1 MPVGTQG
8 SVRAL
13 SPRDLEAIGARIV
26 LANTY
31 HLFLRPGEETV
42 AKLGGLHRF
51 MGWPHPILTDS
62 GGFQVFSLESLRR
75 VTEEGVEFRSHIDGS
90 ARFLSPERAVE
101 VQWALGSDIA
111 MAFDH
116 VIPGQ
121 ASREAAR
128 DALDRTL
135 RWLVRCKARFGALGR
150 ADIRH
155 QASDVG
161 GSTPDV
167 RRLTSDVPRQTL
179 VPIIQGGTWPDLRRE
194 SAERTLAAG
203 DWDAVAVGGLSVGEP
218 KAATFETLESLGPIL
233 PTGRPR
239 YLMGVGFPEDV
250 VGAIARGV
258 DLADC
263 VAPTRMGRNGA
274 AFTDDGPVNIR
285 NARHRDDAGPGHA
298 VGRCFQVDLVL
309 AAVLP
314 LGRQVGEVDRSVV
327 VGAREDIGGG
337 VPVLGPGMDGEVTL
351 LDDDDAGHPV
361 RRKVVECRL
370 DDHGAGNL
378 GDGERTEDAAD
389 GPVLR
394 RVEPASGRRPYAG
407 TARRLAASWL
417 PGAASAGTV
426 LDMKVIG
433 LAGPAGSGGNWEGS
447 ARGGD
452 PWSSGTARDR
462 LSAAE
467 YASRPNESA
476 HR

>member
-1 MPVGTQG
+1 MFEFAVEATHGAARAGRWTLPHGVVETPCFMPVGTQG

-42 AKLGGLHRF
+42 ARLGGLHRF

-75 VTEEGVEFRSHIDGS
+75 VSEEGVEFRSHVDGS

-101 VQWALGSDIA
+101 IQWTLGSDVA

-128 DALDRTL
+128 DALERTV
-135 RWLVRCKARFGALGR
+135 RWLVRCQARFGALER
-150 ADIRH
+150 EAISR
-155 QASDVG
+155 QPSAVSEC
-161 GSTPDV
+161 
-167 RRLTSDVPRQTL
+167 TSDGRQLTADGYRLSAIGSHTL
-179 VPIIQGGTWPDLRRE
+179 VPIVQGGSWPDLRRE

-203 DWDAVAVGGLSVGEP
+203 DWDALAVGGLSVGEP
-218 KAATFETLESLGPIL
+218 KAATWKMLESLGPIL
-233 PTGRPR
+233 PAGRPR

-285 NARHRDDAGPGHA
+285 NARHRDDPGPLDPGCDCETCTTFSRGYLRHL
-298 VGRCFQVDLVL
+298 F
-309 AAVLP
+309 AAEEL
-314 LGRQVGEVDRSVV
+314 LGLR
-327 VGAREDIGGG
+327 
-337 VPVLGPGMDGEVTL
+337 L
-351 LDDDDAGHPV
+351 LSLHNV
-361 RRKVVECRL
+361 RYL
-370 DDHGAGNL
+370 
-378 GDGERTEDAAD
+378 
-389 GPVLR
+389 
-394 RVEPASGRRPYAG
+394 
-407 TARRLAASWL
+407 
-417 PGAASAGTV
+417 
-426 LDMKVIG
+426 I
-433 LAGPAGSGGNWEGS
+433 
-447 ARGGD
+447 
-452 PWSSGTARDR
+452 R
-462 LSAAE
+462 LSARARAAIVDGNFE
-467 YASRPNESA
+467 GWSREWLA
-476 HR
+476 RYQAKEQA